1 MKVRKMFMK
10 NIKKNQNQNKDD
22 IGIIAGKL
30 SLNGLRVYLFLI
42 NNNLNQFEIEDY
54 ANWLDKD
61 YDSNSNKSRAIRKSL
76 NDGIQNLL
84 DNNYLIEKD
93 KDNYILV

>member
-54 ANWLDKD
+54 ANWLNKD

>member
-1 MKVRKMFMK
+1 MRGFMK
-10 NIKKNQNQNKDD
+10 NIEIKNYQNKDD
-22 IGIIAGKL
+22 IGIITGKL

-93 KDNYILV
+93 KNNYILV

>member
-22 IGIIAGKL
+22 IGIVAGKL

-54 ANWLDKD
+54 ANWLGKD

>member
-1 MKVRKMFMK
+1 MFMK

-54 ANWLDKD
+54 ANWLNKD

>member
-54 ANWLDKD
+54 ANWLNKD

-84 DNNYLIEKD
+84 DNNYLIERD

>member
-1 MKVRKMFMK
+1 MKVRKVFMK

-54 ANWLDKD
+54 ANWLGKD
-61 YDSNSNKSRAIRKSL
+61 YDSSSNKSRVIRKSL

>member
-1 MKVRKMFMK
+1 MKVRRIFMK

-54 ANWLDKD
+54 ANWLGKD

-84 DNNYLIEKD
+84 DNNYLIEKN
-93 KDNYILV
+93 KDNYILE

>member
-1 MKVRKMFMK
+1 MK

-54 ANWLDKD
+54 ANWLGKD
-61 YDSNSNKSRAIRKSL
+61 
-76 NDGIQNLL
+76 
-84 DNNYLIEKD
+84 
-93 KDNYILV
+93 

>member
-1 MKVRKMFMK
+1 MKVRKIFVK
-10 NIKKNQNQNKDD
+10 NIKKNQIQNKDD

-54 ANWLDKD
+54 ANWLGKD
-61 YDSNSNKSRAIRKSL
+61 YDSNSNKSRTIRKSL

-93 KDNYILV
+93 KDNYILE

>member
-61 YDSNSNKSRAIRKSL
+61 
-76 NDGIQNLL
+76 
-84 DNNYLIEKD
+84 
-93 KDNYILV
+93 

>member
-84 DNNYLIEKD
+84 DNNYLIERD

>member
-1 MKVRKMFMK
+1 MRGFMK
-10 NIKKNQNQNKDD
+10 NIEIKNQNKDN
-22 IGIIAGKL
+22 IGITVGKL

-54 ANWLDKD
+54 ANWLGKD

-93 KDNYILV
+93 KDNYILE

>member
-1 MKVRKMFMK
+1 MFMK

-61 YDSNSNKSRAIRKSL
+61 YDSNSNKGRAIRKSL

-84 DNNYLIEKD
+84 DNNYLIERD

>member
-54 ANWLDKD
+54 ANWLGKD
-61 YDSNSNKSRAIRKSL
+61 
-76 NDGIQNLL
+76 
-84 DNNYLIEKD
+84 
-93 KDNYILV
+93 

>member
-1 MKVRKMFMK
+1 MKIRKMFMK

>member
-1 MKVRKMFMK
+1 MKVRRMFMK

-22 IGIIAGKL
+22 IGIITGKL

-54 ANWLDKD
+54 ANWLGKD

-93 KDNYILV
+93 KDNYILE

>member
-1 MKVRKMFMK
+1 MEVRRMFMK

-54 ANWLDKD
+54 ANWLGKD

-84 DNNYLIEKD
+84 DNNYLIEKN
-93 KDNYILV
+93 KDNYILE